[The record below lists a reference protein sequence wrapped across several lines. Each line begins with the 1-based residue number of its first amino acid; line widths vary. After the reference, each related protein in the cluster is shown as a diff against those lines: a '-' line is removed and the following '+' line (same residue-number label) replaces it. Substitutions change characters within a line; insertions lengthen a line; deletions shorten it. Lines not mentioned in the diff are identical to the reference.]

1 MDFDLAGND
10 FFGIPI
16 LAQFL
21 AAVIAMLGVGLAGI
35 IEVCNIF
42 ITPTIYLL
50 LNIFMLALGAL
61 MLFSRGECGRT
72 IVHQKKRNSRLATMS
87 FLVPALLTLGVWII
101 ALHLADYQFRQMG
114 AGWLADLMLPWLGV
128 LLASLVGGEYWW
140 LVIIPVGAH
149 ISFRWG
155 TAGRPDIL

>member
-1 MDFDLAGND
+1 MT

-50 LNIFMLALGAL
+50 LNIFMLALNTMHSERNRQTSAPRWG
-61 MLFSRGECGRT
+61 
-72 IVHQKKRNSRLATMS
+72 IIKKR
-87 FLVPALLTLGVWII
+87 TLKKVRFC
-101 ALHLADYQFRQMG
+101 Y
-114 AGWLADLMLPWLGV
+114 V
-128 LLASLVGGEYWW
+128 S
-140 LVIIPVGAH
+140 
-149 ISFRWG
+149 
-155 TAGRPDIL
+155 